1 MSQGTL
7 REEVEAFLYM
17 EAGLLDGWRLED
29 WLKLFTDDATYVV
42 PPTDAPAADPAD
54 TLFLIDDDRFRLGE
68 RVKRLLKRQ
77 AHAEFPH
84 SRTQHSIGN
93 VRILRSDASG
103 VDVECHFTVY
113 RSRRGVLDVFPGMA
127 RYELVRAPDGAL
139 RIRAK
144 RAVLTLD
151 VLRPQGK
158 LSIIL

>member
-1 MSQGTL
+1 MTQGTP
-7 REEVEAFLYM
+7 REEVEDFLYK
-17 EAGLLDGWRLED
+17 EAALLDGWRLEE
-29 WLKLFTDDATYVV
+29 WLALFTDDATYVV
-42 PPTDAPAADPAD
+42 PPTDAPGADAAD

-84 SRTQHSIGN
+84 SRTQHTIGN
-93 VRILRSDASG
+93 VRVLRSEASG
-103 VDVECHFTVY
+103 LDVECHFVVY
-113 RSRRGVLDVFPGMA
+113 RSRREALDVFPGMA
-127 RYELVRAPDGAL
+127 RYELVRGSDRSL

-144 RAVLTLD
+144 RAVLTPD